1 MRSGA
6 AAGDRAAVKFDRRTV
21 AGVVLSAA
29 LSGCTE
35 EPAVLPYEG
44 PPLPWDYQ
52 AFPLVIEPLDNPTTE
67 EKVSLGLLLFYDP
80 ILSGDERTACATC
93 HSEQWGFSDGLA
105 LSVGVEGEG
114 PTGPGR
120 DGPHQTTRNAPTL
133 WNVVFRDSYFWD
145 GRRPSLESQALDPL
159 ENEVELNLKPAL
171 AVAKLRANPTYVE
184 LFDAAF
190 PQDSPSVT
198 EENLAK
204 ALAAF
209 QRTLITRRAPYDQYV
224 AGDEGALSA
233 DGKKGMALFAEAGC
247 ANCHVPPLFDS
258 ERFEQ
263 RIDSDDDGR
272 YAVTKQPADRG
283 KMRVPTLRNLR
294 ETGPFFHD
302 GSSLELED
310 AVLREV
316 ETAAARAE
324 GRALSKDEAALISVF
339 LRKALM
345 SRANEPTRPD
355 EVPSGLAVP
364 LDGFRIPR

>member
-1 MRSGA
+1 
-6 AAGDRAAVKFDRRTV
+6 
-21 AGVVLSAA
+21 
-29 LSGCTE
+29 
-35 EPAVLPYEG
+35 
-44 PPLPWDYQ
+44 
-52 AFPLVIEPLDNPTTE
+52 
-67 EKVSLGLLLFYDP
+67 
-80 ILSGDERTACATC
+80 
-93 HSEQWGFSDGLA
+93 
-105 LSVGVEGEG
+105 
-114 PTGPGR
+114 
-120 DGPHQTTRNAPTL
+120 
-133 WNVVFRDSYFWD
+133 
-145 GRRPSLESQALDPL
+145 LDPL

>member
-1 MRSGA
+1 MRF
-6 AAGDRAAVKFDRRTV
+6 DRQSQAAVLLGGCAVFF
-21 AGVVLSAA
+21 
-29 LSGCTE
+29 GCTE
-35 EPAVLPYEG
+35 EPVAQPYDG
-44 PPLPWDYQ
+44 PALPWDYQ

-80 ILSGDERTACATC
+80 VLSGDKLTACATC
-93 HSEQWGFSDGLA
+93 HSEQWGFSDGLSF
-105 LSVGVEGEG
+105 SVGVEGEG

-120 DGPHQTTRNAPTL
+120 DGPHKTTRNAPTL
-133 WNVVFRDSYFWD
+133 WNVVFRESYFWD
-145 GRRPSLESQALDPL
+145 GRRPSLEDQALDPL
-159 ENEVELNLKPAL
+159 DNEVELNLKPSV
-171 AVAKLRANPTYVE
+171 AVDRLRAIPTYVE
-184 LFDAAF
+184 MFDAAF
-190 PQDSPSVT
+190 PESSPSVT

-233 DGKKGMALFAEAGC
+233 DGKQGMVLFAEAGC
-247 ANCHVPPLFDS
+247 AGCHVPPLFDS

-263 RIDSDDDGR
+263 RIPSGDEGR
-272 YAVTKQPADRG
+272 YSVTKDLADLG

-302 GSSLELED
+302 GSSVELED

-316 ETAAARAE
+316 EIAAARRE
-324 GRALSKDEAALISVF
+324 GRALSADEAALISVF

-355 EVPSGLAVP
+355 EVPSGFPVP